1 MKFFSVLIFLIFN
14 SILWSLI
21 NSVKNNKNQN
31 ELNIVGEASND
42 LNKILNE
49 GAESS
54 VAPKN
59 KKYQKTLKPKI
70 KINKEGTTTNIKDD
84 KKVKQKEFN
93 KNYYEK
99 NKESLKKKQK
109 EYYQKNKEKIIEYR
123 RDYSR
128 NYKKINK
135 EKIQEY
141 RQKYEEANK
150 EKRTANKRKYRQKKK
165 NEKEI
170 LKNDSLKPRNVQ
182 DDRDE
187 GTSFINPQN
196 NICENKGKGA
206 IISIENVQLDQ
217 ANIHFQ
223 NATPTQPP
231 HNEEGNLFV
240 DSQMNDCVK
249 NSKLGNIQTDNN
261 KSLKNQQNDDCENKG
276 KEPIVCNENAQLD
289 QGNINR
295 AEEEHLIQNVDNI
308 NDDYLNFFYDLNF
321 WDNQNFL

>member
-1 MKFFSVLIFLIFN
+1 MKFISVLIFLIFN

-21 NSVKNNKNQN
+21 NSVKNNKNQK
-31 ELNIVGEASND
+31 ELKGVEEASND
-42 LNKILNE
+42 LNKILND

-54 VAPKN
+54 VAPQGE
-59 KKYQKTLKPKI
+59 KYKETLKPKL
-70 KINKEGTTTNIKDD
+70 KINKEGGTTTNIEEN

-170 LKNDSLKPRNVQ
+170 LKNDSLKSRNVQ

-196 NICENKGKGA
+196 KICENKGKEP
-206 IISIENVQLDQ
+206 ILSIENAQLDQ
-217 ANIHFQ
+217 ANLHFQ
-223 NATPTQPP
+223 NATPTQSS

-240 DSQMNDCVK
+240 NSQMDDCVK
-249 NSKLGNIQTDNN
+249 NSKLGNIQTDN
-261 KSLKNQQNDDCENKG
+261 KELLINQQNDDCENKG
-276 KEPIVCNENAQLD
+276 VEPIVCNKNA
-289 QGNINR
+289 
-295 AEEEHLIQNVDNI
+295 
-308 NDDYLNFFYDLNF
+308 
-321 WDNQNFL
+321 